1 MDELKVLAQ
10 QTYETICGCLDSIGY
25 RYSRDPENLAVY
37 CDVQGDD
44 LPVGLSLRADPE
56 RGLVMLLSKMPFAI
70 GEDKR
75 LDAAIAVSAVNDR
88 LVAGCFDYDLMSGEL
103 YFRMSSSFIDC
114 RLSENVIGYM
124 LYLGCQIADAYND
137 QFLMLS
143 KGLMSLEQFLNKA
156 AE

>member
-1 MDELKVLAQ
+1 MDDLKVLAQ
-10 QTYETICGCLDSIGY
+10 QTYKTICGCLDSIEY
-25 RYSRDPENLAVY
+25 RYSSDSEDLVVY

-56 RGLVMLLSKMPFAI
+56 RGLVMLLSRMPFTI
-70 GEDKR
+70 SEDKR
-75 LDAAIAVSAVNDR
+75 LDAAIAVSAINDR

-103 YFRMSSSFIDC
+103 YFRMTNSFIDC

-124 LYLGCQIADAYND
+124 LYLGCQVVDTYND

-143 KGLMSLEQFLNKA
+143 KGLMSLEQFLDKV